1 MAYLTNGLKD
11 IEWVSEVSESHSV
24 VSDSLGPHSLSM
36 EFSKQECWNGLPFP
50 SKGDFPD
57 PGIKPRSPALQ
68 ADSLLSELLGKSPKD
83 IWNTLNHELLCVSLW
98 PLMESRD
105 SRVRLVGVDSG
116 FAYYE
121 LCDLYQTIQW
131 TYLNSLDL
139 CFHVY
144 KIQVITSTLKDD
156 EKFK

>member
-11 IEWVSEVSESHSV
+11 IEWVKWVKVTQWCLTLWDTMVCPWNSPNKNTGM
-24 VSDSLGPHSLSM
+24 DCHSLLKGTFQTQGS
-36 EFSKQECWNGLPFP
+36 NPGLLHCRRFFTVWATREVPKRYLKYTK
-50 SKGDFPD
+50 SWTSVCK
-57 PGIKPRSPALQ
+57 
-68 ADSLLSELLGKSPKD
+68 SL
-83 IWNTLNHELLCVSLW
+83 T
-98 PLMESRD
+98 MESRD

-116 FAYYE
+116 FAHYE